1 MVRFCGAMEYKF
13 GGLII
18 VIERRYLPVSNSIR
32 TMHPYTGHNPI
43 RWNWKNNSFHRFG
56 FQCSATHKLRI
67 NRLAVVPLNGAV
79 LHSGSQ

>member
-1 MVRFCGAMEYKF
+1 MVRFCGTMEYKF
-13 GGLII
+13 SRPII
-18 VIERRYLPVSNSIR
+18 VVKRGSLTVFINIR

-67 NRLAVVPLNGAV
+67 NLSLI
-79 LHSGSQ
+79 HI